1 MWVISLPATFLTNGL
16 SGSIRVTCRELV
28 SLPMIAPFLDDSGLK
43 TEFNGDFSCN
53 CDTAPD
59 VISELSFDCNEL
71 YSEVCSNDS
80 YGDLFLMDSNDLLGV
95 REEVVGDEKGDHNTL
110 VPDGD
115 ADLCTLR
122 YACSG
127 YDKHE
132 PDASSNHLHPTGA
145 LPPVLMKNEPQ
156 DHLFRD
162 MGLSAFVDTPRPFT
176 QRSKHN
182 CVGGAGL
189 EYPFEDR
196 STRLVSRRLKIDDD
210 EFVGANGISASEA
223 SVSET
228 TRKSR
233 DGARELKESMAT
245 LSRMK
250 KPSGQSSAQSRS
262 LRPKVHSYPVVPF
275 TTPAMRGPLP
285 PSSQRHLSF
294 VTVPRPQHRIPA
306 SSNMNASRY
315 RRPRHLSIR
324 SGAAI
329 LRPKGTSTRGVNKTT
344 YSTQLRTTG
353 SQIPPNSF
361 SSFSPPVSPKSNNPI
376 ASTGASAAP
385 MASLPWLQQLTVI
398 NSKSVLPLRN
408 NPTTLLYTTYPA
420 ANIAAANKTR
430 FLGRTGLYLSNGS
443 TRVNFPAQLDSAVS
457 TSKLASVVAAAFS
470 TSIQRPHNC
479 THRRTVACPQLGCG
493 KTFRDTSSMRKH
505 LHTHGPRVHICA
517 ECGKAFVESSKLKR
531 HQLVHTGEKPYQCTF
546 EGCGK
551 RFSLD
556 FNLRTHL
563 RIHTGDRPYPCPQ
576 PGCSKRFAQ
585 STNLKSHLATHT
597 KLRVAI
603 STTAIIGRPSLH
615 HHQLSRSRQRA
626 LPTGFEINAPEALG
640 ERISLSNSGPFSR
653 LQSLHTANSPLL
665 AGNESTY
672 SSDGV
677 NTVSETYWQ
686 TLPTTVSSV
695 GPPDSLS
702 DSGLSLSPSSSST
715 SPSGLNSPIST
726 ALRLSPIRM
735 CTSPLPFRQKSIS
748 IAFQRDPNVEVKHES
763 KVLKPISSS
772 DADLDN
778 TFDKPENTDQL
789 PDGTPCEPDW
799 TLFGPELVL
808 SQDSPVS
815 QLTAHTSSSPPNSDQ
830 QPTPRVDTDSPCE
843 AGTDTSSPSATRP
856 THPLCPLVSYR
867 PVTRMRLSGT
877 FSILTHRHSRPLS
890 KA

>member
-1 MWVISLPATFLTNGL
+1 MAFQPSIWVACRNLISF
-16 SGSIRVTCRELV
+16 
-28 SLPMIAPFLDDSGLK
+28 PMIAPFLDDPGLK
-43 TEFNGDFSCN
+43 TEFTGDFSCN
-53 CDTAPD
+53 CDSAPD

-95 REEVVGDEKGDHNTL
+95 REEVVGDEKGDHNML
-110 VPDGD
+110 VSD
-115 ADLCTLR
+115 ANTDSRTLR
-122 YACSG
+122 YACNG
-127 YDKHE
+127 YGKHE
-132 PDASSNHLHPTGA
+132 PDASSNHLYPTDA
-145 LPPVLMKNEPQ
+145 LTPVLMKNEPQ
-156 DHLFRD
+156 NHLFRD

-189 EYPFEDR
+189 EYPSEDR
-196 STRLVSRRLKIDDD
+196 STRLVSRSLKIADDKV
-210 EFVGANGISASEA
+210 VGANGISASAA

-228 TRKSR
+228 TTKSR
-233 DGARELKESMAT
+233 GGVRKDGAALELKESMAT
-245 LSRMK
+245 LSRIK
-250 KPSGQSSAQSRS
+250 KPITQSSTQSRS

-275 TTPAMRGPLP
+275 TTSAMRGPLP

-294 VTVPRPQHRIPA
+294 VTVPRSQHRIPT

-329 LRPKGTSTRGVNKTT
+329 LRPKGTSTRGVNKAT

-361 SSFSPPVSPKSNNPI
+361 SSFSPPVSPKLTNPI

-398 NSKSVLPLRN
+398 NSKPVLPLRN

-420 ANIAAANKTR
+420 GNIAAANKTR
-430 FLGRTGLYLSNGS
+430 FLGRTGLYLSNAS

-470 TSIQRPHNC
+470 TSVQRHHHC

-603 STTAIIGRPSLH
+603 STAAIIGRPSLH

-626 LPTGFEINAPEALG
+626 LPTGFEIDAPEALG
-640 ERISLSNSGPFSR
+640 ERISLSNGGPFSR
-653 LQSLHTANSPLL
+653 LQSLCTANSSVL

-715 SPSGLNSPIST
+715 SPSGLNSPVST
-726 ALRLSPIRM
+726 ALRLSPTRI
-735 CTSPLPFRQKSIS
+735 CTSPLPFRQKSIA
-748 IAFQRDPNVEVKHES
+748 IAFQRDPNVELKHES
-763 KVLKPISSS
+763 KVLKPVSSPG
-772 DADLDN
+772 ADVDN
-778 TFDKPENTDQL
+778 TFDKSENADQL
-789 PDGTPCEPDW
+789 SDGTPCEPDW

-815 QLTAHTSSSPPNSDQ
+815 QLTAHTRSSPPEFDQ
-830 QPTPRVDTDSPCE
+830 RPTPRVDTDSPCE
-843 AGTDTSSPSATRP
+843 TGTDASSPSATRP
-856 THPLCPLVSYR
+856 TNPFCPLASRR
-867 PVTRMRLSGT
+867 PVTRTGMRLSGT
-877 FSILTHRHSRPLS
+877 FSILTHRHSRPIS
-890 KA
+890 KG